1 MYQRRAVVAASVGL
15 HARPAGLLA
24 QTAAAGP
31 TPVRIA
37 KIVDGAPLPSVDA
50 SSVLS
55 LMTLGAGHGDE
66 VELSAEGDDAEQA
79 VAALITLVETDLD
92 AAE

>member
-24 QTAAAGP
+24 KAAAAGP
-31 TPVRIA
+31 VPVRIA
-37 KIVDGAPLPSVDA
+37 KIVDGTPSDSVDA

-55 LMTLGAGHGDE
+55 LMALGAGHGDE
-66 VELSAEGDDAEQA
+66 VEFSAEGDHAEEA
-79 VAALITLVETDLD
+79 VAALVTLVETDLD
-92 AAE
+92 AAG